1 MYYIVLLLV
10 NMQEH
15 PLYAK
20 LRFKTLSFKEE
31 LDALFKDVMAMR
43 KFSYA
48 PSSRTL
54 SNPIQE
60 IEDLHRPSFE
70 NDNVDLEE
78 ALGDSEELVLA
89 AARVSFEVRNINLS
103 TS

>member
-1 MYYIVLLLV
+1 
-10 NMQEH
+10 MQEH

-20 LRFKTLSFKEE
+20 LRFKTLPFKEE